1 MLPFKIIPA
10 IDLIDGKCVR
20 LIQGNYAKKTVY
32 NNDPKSTA
40 KQFLDTGFDLV
51 HVVDLDGA
59 RDGEPKNLQSIE
71 EIASCGITV
80 ELGGGLRTLG
90 HLTSAVNAGAQ
101 DLILGTKLLNIGPVI
116 DEWMTIFPD
125 RLIAGIDAK
134 NGFVSVEGWE
144 ETSSVSAIDLIKRLG
159 EKGFIR
165 TIYTDIQRDGM
176 LTGPNLEQLEL
187 FAKQSPI
194 PTIAS
199 GGVGSI
205 LDVQNI
211 KSMSNK
217 NVSGVILGKAI
228 YDGKITLEALSKC

>member
-20 LIQGNYAKKTVY
+20 LIQGDYAQKTIY
-32 NNDPKSTA
+32 NEDPKSTA
-40 KQFLDTGFDLV
+40 KQFLDAGFDLV
-51 HVVDLDGA
+51 HIVDLDGA

-80 ELGGGLRTLG
+80 EFGGGLRTLD

-116 DEWMTIFPD
+116 DEWIMEFPN
-125 RLIAGIDAK
+125 RLVAGIDAK
-134 NGFVSVEGWE
+134 NGFVAVEGWE
-144 ETSSVSAIDLIKRLG
+144 KTSSISAVDLIKRLG

-228 YDGKITLEALSKC
+228 YDGEITLEALSTC

>member
-20 LIQGNYAKKTVY
+20 LIQGDYAQKTIY
-32 NNDPKSTA
+32 NDDPKSIA
-40 KQFLDTGFDLV
+40 KQFLDVGFDLV

-71 EIASCGITV
+71 EIASCGIAV
-80 ELGGGLRTLG
+80 ELGGGLRTLD
-90 HLTSAVNAGAQ
+90 HLTSAVIAGAQ

-116 DEWMTIFPD
+116 DEWITKFPD
-125 RLIAGIDAK
+125 RLVAGIDAK
-134 NGFVSVEGWE
+134 NGFVAVEGWE
-144 ETSSVSAIDLIKRLG
+144 ETSSVSAVDLIKRLG
-159 EKGFIR
+159 KKGFIR

-187 FAKQSPI
+187 FAQQSPI

-205 LDVQNI
+205 LDIHNI
-211 KSMSNK
+211 KSMFNK

-228 YDGKITLEALSKC
+228 YDGKITLDELIKC